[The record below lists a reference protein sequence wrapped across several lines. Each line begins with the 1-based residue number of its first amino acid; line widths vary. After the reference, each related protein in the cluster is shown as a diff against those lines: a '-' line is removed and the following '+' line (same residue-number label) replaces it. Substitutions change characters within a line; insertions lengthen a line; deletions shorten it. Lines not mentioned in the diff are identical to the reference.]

1 MDVDDKVSKET
12 SVKKSKKK
20 KSKAVEPMAEDK
32 PTAVNNGDDMEE
44 EPKTEK
50 KKKKKENK
58 RKLEEEAEHE
68 NSQAATEEAI
78 GMNGLNAEEGFAKK
92 KKQSKGQEA
101 EEDLAAI
108 SEGNKRKKKQS
119 KGEEAEEDFLSSLTP
134 LHRRCT
140 TTTTDKSPEEREV
153 IGKGR
158 RKEKEVKDGSGFP
171 ILPFISIGPM
181 PHACHDMLSLSAD
194 ACTKIDPT
202 NNHRWSLIAG
212 RLPGRTANDVKN
224 YWNSHLQKKLVKLK
238 KDPRVPNSPKITEA
252 TIIKPRPRTFLKNP
266 PCLKGSGVDNIQFVE
281 LNNSKPLSTSPA
293 SEANDD
299 STMEW
304 WAKLFVELENN
315 FSVTEEKV
323 GFNNNM
329 TGEWTDEM
337 MIPNREAG
345 GSIFMEEEG
354 QKGCSANDFC
364 VDIDVWDLLS
374 CDKDFLT

>member
-140 TTTTDKSPEEREV
+140 TTTT
-153 IGKGR
+153 
-158 RKEKEVKDGSGFP
+158 
-171 ILPFISIGPM
+171 
-181 PHACHDMLSLSAD
+181 
-194 ACTKIDPT
+194 
-202 NNHRWSLIAG
+202 AG